1 MAVKIL
7 TTQELTDLA
16 ITLFESKLNQTI
28 PAIAKAFFRV
38 VAVIIATSHTG
49 LYRYAVERVI
59 QNLALTATE
68 EDLEL
73 IGREYGVERKPEES
87 CQLEISISGFGTP
100 TVPITTDW
108 ISDTNGFRFDMD
120 AAHTV
125 GVSPPATITAQ
136 QSGPDP
142 NMSIGETLTI
152 GTPLPGVATTASV
165 TAVLNAGVS
174 KEDQEVYRRR
184 VLNEI
189 RTVGGGGNGV
199 DYRTWSEETSG
210 CRQAFPYSGA
220 PLALGITPVPGDRS
234 VFVEADFDIDPDGIA
249 PTWLLD
255 DVRDNI
261 NVDPAT
267 GRTRPGL
274 GDFDASLWVESITRT
289 TFYNEVVGLS
299 IDPAVEAQ
307 AKADIEQA
315 LLEYYLLFKPY
326 LEGVDPPITQ
336 NNVITALKLGEAVQD
351 VLNTYGATAQK
362 VNFGVLPGV
371 FTTLEYTLGQGELT
385 KSGGVVYA

>member
-1 MAVKIL
+1 MAVRIL

-28 PAIAKAFFRV
+28 PALAKAFFRV
-38 VAVIIATSHTG
+38 VAVVLATSHTG

-73 IGREYGVERKPEES
+73 IGREYGVVRKPAET
-87 CQLEISISGFGTP
+87 CQLEISIDGIGAP

-108 ISDTNGFRFDMD
+108 ISDTNLSRFDMD
-120 AAHTV
+120 AAKTLGV
-125 GVSPPATITAQ
+125 GPPATITAQ
-136 QSGPDP
+136 VSGPDP
-142 NMSIGETLTI
+142 NMEIGETLTI
-152 GTPLPGVATTASV
+152 DTPIPAVATTATV
-165 TAVLNAGVS
+165 TDVLNIGVS

-199 DYRTWSEETSG
+199 DYRTWAEETAG
-210 CRQAFPYSGA
+210 CKQAFPYAGS
-220 PLALGITPVPGDRS
+220 PLVLGLTPLPGDRS

-249 PTWLLD
+249 PTGLLD

-274 GDFDASLWVESITRT
+274 GDFDSTLWVESITRT
-289 TFYNEVVGLS
+289 TFYNEVVGLV

-315 LLEYYLLFKPY
+315 LLEYYLLFKPF
-326 LEGVDPPITQ
+326 LEGIDPPITQ

-351 VLNTYGATAQK
+351 ILNTYGATAEA
-362 VNFGVLPGV
+362 VNFGLVAGV
-371 FTTLEYTLGQGELT
+371 FTTTTYTLGQGELT

>member
-28 PAIAKAFFRV
+28 PAVAKAFFRV
-38 VAVIIATSHTG
+38 VAAVLAASHTG

-73 IGREYGVERKPEES
+73 IGREYGVERKPEET
-87 CQLEISISGFGTP
+87 CQLEIQVNGIGTP
-100 TVPITTDW
+100 TIPITTDW

-120 AAHTV
+120 AAKTL
-125 GVSPPATITAQ
+125 GTGPPPTITAQ
-136 QSGPDP
+136 VGGPDP

-152 GTPLPGVATTASV
+152 DTPITGVLPTATVLS
-165 TAVLNAGVS
+165 VLNEGVS
-174 KEDQEVYRRR
+174 REEQEVYRRR

-199 DYRTWSEETSG
+199 DYRTWAEETAG
-210 CRQAFPYSGA
+210 CRQAFPYAGA
-220 PLALGITPVPGDRS
+220 PLVLGLTPLPGDRS
-234 VFVEADFDIDPDGIA
+234 VFVEADFDIDADGIA
-249 PTWLLD
+249 PSWLLD

-261 NVDPAT
+261 NTDPAT

-274 GDFDASLWVESITRT
+274 GDFDSTLWVESIERT
-289 TFYNEVVGLS
+289 TFYNQVVGLS

-336 NNVITALKLGEAVQD
+336 NNIITALKLGEAVQD

-362 VNFGVLPGV
+362 VNFGTAPGV